1 MTSKRISDGL
11 NAMAIGTT
19 IATGLIAGVEL
30 EVPQHDQT
38 HQEEVRQH

>member
-19 IATGLIAGVEL
+19 IATGIIAGVEL
-30 EVPQHDQT
+30 EIPQQDHT
-38 HQEEVRQH
+38 NPEEVNQY